1 MTEMDLGELRSELRK
16 AVRGE
21 VAFDVTARALT
32 TMDASNY
39 RRVPLG
45 VVAPRDADDVAAALS
60 VCSRLRVPVVAR
72 GGGTS
77 IAGQATGTGVVLD
90 FTRHMNRVVSLD
102 AQARTAVVQPGVVL
116 DRLQETAAPHGLR
129 FGPDPSTHSRCT
141 LGGMIGNN
149 SCGSNSVAWGTT
161 ADSVRELSVVTAR
174 GEFLS
179 PGRSWS
185 GAPEG
190 LRALVEGELGR
201 LRTGFPDLPRRISGY
216 ALDALL
222 PEKGADVA
230 RSFCGSEGT
239 LGVLTEAV
247 VALVEAPRA
256 RALAVLAY
264 ADESAAAEAA
274 AGLLPYGP
282 LTVEGMAADLVR
294 ADAGLPRGGAWL
306 FVETGGG
313 TAAEARARADAIV
326 RAADVVDSLVV
337 TDPAGRR
344 ALWRVREDASGTAT
358 RMPDGTEAWPGWE
371 DCAVPPARLG
381 PYLRD
386 FRGLLTSHGL
396 RGTPYGHFGDGC
408 IHVRIDFDLLS
419 RQGIG
424 RFRRFSEELAELV
437 VAHGG
442 SLSGEHGDGQARAEL
457 LPKMYGEE
465 MVALFERA
473 KAVWDPDDLLNPGML
488 VRPAALDENLR
499 FAVLPREP
507 VDVAFG
513 YPHDGGDFSAAV
525 RRCVGVAKCRT
536 ETAGPGSGV
545 MCPSFRATGEE
556 EHSTRGRARLLHEM
570 LAGEVV
576 TDGWASTEVR
586 DALDLCLS
594 CKGCRSDCPVGVDMA
609 TYKAE
614 FLHHHYEGRRRP
626 AAHYTM
632 GWLPVWL
639 ATVSRLRLA
648 GLVNFLASVR
658 PLAAVAKRLGGIAP
672 EREIPRVAG
681 ETFTRWWGRR
691 ARAQVRQEL
700 RAGHVEHEE
709 HPDGGLPK
717 TVVLWPDTFTEH
729 LSPSVG
735 KAATRVLE
743 AAGLRVLPWPP
754 GEGRFLRVRAVG
766 GWLRRKPAVG
776 SRQGPRPLPGRTS
789 GDGVR
794 GTATPQGAASPL
806 AVPNSSAATSPP
818 TAPNPPVAPNSP
830 VAPDLLAAPDLPV
843 AANPEGA
850 ASPPAAASPPDA
862 ENPSAV
868 PNPPAAPNSSA
879 VPNPLAA
886 SDLTVAQDLPTAPDL
901 AAVPRVAPRGRVCC
915 GLTYV
920 STGQLDRARKVM
932 RRTLDLLYP
941 LGDPSVPGEPP
952 PIVVLEPSCA
962 AALRT
967 DLPELLPDDPR
978 AQRVASAVL
987 TFAEVLERHA
997 PHWTPPR
1004 LDRPVVGQTHCH
1016 QHAILG
1022 DAPDRRLRTAAG
1034 LTGELSGGCCGLAG
1048 NFGFEKGHYEVS
1060 VACAEEQLLP
1070 AVRAAGEEPVVLA
1083 DGFSCRTQLEQ
1094 LEQLGGRKGRH
1105 LAEVLAEGLDDSEN

>member
-21 VAFDVTARALT
+21 VAFDATARALT

-90 FTRHMNRVVSLD
+90 FTRHMNRIVSLD

-116 DRLQETAAPHGLR
+116 DRLQEAAAPHGLR

-149 SCGSNSVAWGTT
+149 SCGSHSVAWGTT

-274 AGLLPYGP
+274 AGLLPHRP

-294 ADAGLPRGGAWL
+294 ADAGLPRGDAWL

-337 TDPAGRR
+337 TDPAGQR

-419 RQGIG
+419 REGIG
-424 RFRRFSEELAELV
+424 RFRRFSEDLAELV

-473 KAVWDPDDLLNPGML
+473 KSVWDPDGLLNPGML

-576 TDGWASTEVR
+576 TEGWASTEVR

-648 GLVNFLASVR
+648 GPVNFLASVR

-691 ARAQVRQEL
+691 ARAQARRET
-700 RAGHVEHEE
+700 REGVESVEYEE

-717 TVVLWPDTFTEH
+717 TVVLWPDTFTEY

-735 KAATRVLE
+735 KAAARVLE

-754 GEGRFLRVRAVG
+754 MGKGLLRVPVVG
-766 GWLRRKPAVG
+766 RWLRRRPTMG
-776 SRQGPRPLPGRTS
+776 LRPLPGGTP
-789 GDGVR
+789 GDGVP
-794 GTATPQGAASPL
+794 T
-806 AVPNSSAATSPP
+806 VP
-818 TAPNPPVAPNSP
+818 
-830 VAPDLLAAPDLPV
+830 
-843 AANPEGA
+843 
-850 ASPPAAASPPDA
+850 
-862 ENPSAV
+862 NPSAV
-868 PNPPAAPNSSA
+868 PRAAPH
-879 VPNPLAA
+879 
-886 SDLTVAQDLPTAPDL
+886 
-901 AAVPRVAPRGRVCC
+901 GRVCC

-932 RRTLDLLYP
+932 RRTLDLLHP
-941 LGDPSVPGEPP
+941 LGDPAFPGEDP

-978 AQRVASAVL
+978 AQRVASVVL
-987 TFAEVLERHA
+987 TFAEALERHA
-997 PHWTPPR
+997 PNWTPPR

-1070 AVRAAGEEPVVLA
+1070 AVRAAGEGPVVLA

-1094 LEQLGGRKGRH
+1094 LAQLGGRKGRH
-1105 LAEVLAEGLDDSEN
+1105 LAEVLAEGLDGPEM